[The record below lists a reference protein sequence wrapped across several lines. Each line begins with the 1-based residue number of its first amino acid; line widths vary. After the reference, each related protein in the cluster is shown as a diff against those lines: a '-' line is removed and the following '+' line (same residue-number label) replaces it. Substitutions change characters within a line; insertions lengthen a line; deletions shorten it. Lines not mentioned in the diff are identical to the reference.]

1 MNLMRVLGRWCPA
14 FLVMAAIFAFSSR
27 PSDELPNFYFFDYLV
42 KKGGHMTG
50 YGLLAASYL
59 YAFNRRDRNSF
70 FLAWLLAV
78 LYAFTDEYHQ
88 SFVPSR
94 HPSIWDVILFDNFG
108 AMIALGFVFWRRKL
122 NAVVPKY

>member
-14 FLVMAAIFAFSSR
+14 FLMMVTIFALSSR
-27 PSDELPNFYFFDYLV
+27 PSDELPSFYFFDYLV

-59 YAFNRRDRNSF
+59 YAFNRRDRKSF
-70 FLAWLLAV
+70 YLAWLLAV

-88 SFVPSR
+88 SFIPSR

-108 AMIALGFVFWRRKL
+108 AILALCFICRRNKR
-122 NAVVPKY
+122 